1 MQLVVASSSLFQHKI
16 SHTMFGVSE
25 ASLTS
30 SLVKFLGYCHFH
42 RCRHLDGCFVY
53 FFFSLVVVCLF
64 LYTKLPFPFPLR

>member
-53 FFFSLVVVCLF
+53 LFFSLVVVCLS
-64 LYTKLPFPFPLR
+64 YIRNCPFHFH